1 MAYTREVRMVNWIL
15 RWVISGIALAVV
27 AHLGIG
33 IGYNNVTSLAI
44 ATVVIGLVNSLIKPI
59 LVLLTL
65 PLTCLTFGLFGFV
78 LNAVL
83 FYVAGN
89 AVPGFHVNGVLGA
102 VLGPIIMGVLS
113 GIMNSLVV
121 DRNEND

>member
-1 MAYTREVRMVNWIL
+1 MVNWIL

-33 IGYNNVTSLAI
+33 IGYHDLNALAI
-44 ATVVIGLVNSLIKPI
+44 ATIVIGLVNSLIKPVLVI
-59 LVLLTL
+59 LTI

-83 FYVAGN
+83 FYIAGN
-89 AVPGFHVNGVLGA
+89 AVPGFHVTGALGA
-102 VLGPIIMGVLS
+102 VLGPILMGILS
-113 GIMNSLVV
+113 GVMNSLVV
-121 DRNEND
+121 DRSDRD

>member
-1 MAYTREVRMVNWIL
+1 MVNWIL

-89 AVPGFHVNGVLGA
+89 SVPGFHVNGVLGA